1 MLNVFYR
8 VFRSL
13 QFFQTVDQLMIRIM
27 PDSAF
32 LIEHH
37 YRFIAIG
44 TCGPFYPGNFRF
56 SSPCKAYPCLTNL
69 LLQPICFLTA
79 IAHRN
84 LIDIMKDKRNFR
96 TVLCNFSIEH
106 RKFIGKLKRINFA
119 VRTLYPLF
127 DKPDCRFPKD
137 RIH

>member
-1 MLNVFYR
+1 MMSDSPNFPDRKEGFHEVPFSIRTVIQCLNVFYR

-27 PDSAF
+27 PDSHSLSSIITA
-32 LIEHH
+32 
-37 YRFIAIG
+37 
-44 TCGPFYPGNFRF
+44 
-56 SSPCKAYPCLTNL
+56 SSPSAHAGHSIPEISGFPVLAKLTHAWTNL

-96 TVLCNFSIEH
+96 TVPCNFFH
-106 RKFIGKLKRINFA
+106 RTSG
-119 VRTLYPLF
+119 
-127 DKPDCRFPKD
+127 
-137 RIH
+137 IHR